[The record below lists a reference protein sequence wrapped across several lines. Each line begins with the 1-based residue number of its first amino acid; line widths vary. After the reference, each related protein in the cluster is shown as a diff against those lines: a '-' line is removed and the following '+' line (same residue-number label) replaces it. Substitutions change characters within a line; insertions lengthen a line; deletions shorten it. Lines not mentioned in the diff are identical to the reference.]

1 MKEYKYGNV
10 TVRVHGKPD
19 QEKLK
24 KAVEEFAKSNYEYLY
39 PEQKEKGLLGPQF
52 LFSNKISYQH
62 DENLT
67 NLIFG
72 SFAQDL
78 LISSIYDIICSFFV
92 DQSPVFVE
100 SDNIHHIDHSFH
112 KGGCKFRE

>member
-39 PEQKEKGLLGPQF
+39 PEQKEKGWLGPNPWFMFSHQLFIPF
-52 LFSNKISYQH
+52 L
-62 DENLT
+62 
-67 NLIFG
+67 
-72 SFAQDL
+72 DL
-78 LISSIYDIICSFFV
+78 CEILKRNPTF
-92 DQSPVFVE
+92 
-100 SDNIHHIDHSFH
+100 
-112 KGGCKFRE
+112 